1 MNSFVVSAAIAA
13 GIVALRKPIAE
24 SDGLAWLVTGG
35 VIAYSI
41 VTAASI

>member
-13 GIVALRKPIAE
+13 GIVALRKPTAE
-24 SDGLAWLVTGG
+24 SDGFAWLVTGG

-41 VTAASI
+41 VTAAGI

>member
-1 MNSFVVSAAIAA
+1 MNSFIISAALAA
-13 GIVALRKPIAE
+13 GIVTLRKPIAN

>member
-1 MNSFVVSAAIAA
+1 MNSFIISAALAA
-13 GIVALRKPIAE
+13 GIVTLRKPIAN

-41 VTAASI
+41 VTAVGI

>member
-1 MNSFVVSAAIAA
+1 LNSFVVSAAIAA